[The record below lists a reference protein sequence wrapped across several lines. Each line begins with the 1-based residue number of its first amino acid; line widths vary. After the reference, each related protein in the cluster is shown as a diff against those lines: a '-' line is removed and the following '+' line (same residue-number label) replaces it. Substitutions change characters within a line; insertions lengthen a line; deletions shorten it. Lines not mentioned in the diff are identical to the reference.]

1 MRIKPFI
8 YIPKLDCFI
17 VNDAF
22 QTLCDRLRLTEW
34 SAVVW
39 MGRLFARDQ
48 DFGEHWFDNWD
59 EREDLAV
66 KAKELGIDID
76 EESMLVVVP
85 DNFTEGHQFCVHCFD
100 KNDAK
105 PLKEVKCPNCGEDV
119 NISPDG
125 PCYSDRMKKS
135 FWTDVLDSITISI
148 DTLFILARES
158 YDPAFEEIKS
168 FDLEKE
174 ISEIKR
180 EIEENS
186 VIGY

>member
-1 MRIKPFI
+1 
-8 YIPKLDCFI
+8 
-17 VNDAF
+17 
-22 QTLCDRLRLTEW
+22 
-34 SAVVW
+34 

-48 DFGEHWFDNWD
+48 DFGEHWFDNWE

-76 EESMLVVVP
+76 EDDLLIVVP
-85 DNFTEGHQFCVHCFD
+85 DRFAESHQICVHCWD

-105 PLKEVKCPNCGEDV
+105 PIKKMTCPYCGEDV

-125 PCYSDRMKKS
+125 PCYSDKVRKS

-158 YDPAFEEIKS
+158 YDPHFEEMKL

-174 ISEIKR
+174 ITIIKQ
-180 EIEENS
+180 EIEERS